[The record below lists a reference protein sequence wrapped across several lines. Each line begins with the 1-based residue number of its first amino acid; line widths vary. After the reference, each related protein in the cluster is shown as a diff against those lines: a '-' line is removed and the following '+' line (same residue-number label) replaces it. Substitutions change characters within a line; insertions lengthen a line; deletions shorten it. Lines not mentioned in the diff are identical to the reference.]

1 MSSKS
6 ITIDI
11 ETYKLIE
18 SFRNGF
24 DETEND
30 IIKRILNSYS
40 TLSFISEQQSIGN
53 NYQAI
58 PNDTMNGLFWKGI
71 LLPNGLQLRK
81 KSKNKTYIAI
91 IKNNRIYCNDRE
103 FFSPSAAATYA
114 FGTTVNGWLFWE
126 YYDEEEKNWNLLDN
140 LRNKK

>member
-30 IIKRILNSYS
+30 IIKRILNTYS
-40 TLSFISEQQSIGN
+40 TLSSISEQQSIGN
-53 NYQAI
+53 NNQTI

-81 KSKNKTYIAI
+81 VSKNIIYTAI

-103 FFSPSAAATYA
+103 FFSPSAAATYT

-126 YYDEEEKNWNLLDN
+126 YFDEDEMTWNLLDN